1 MPSLYLQ
8 LEGCVTHHAHGDA
21 DLFSKQDATIY
32 DVVAAG
38 DAALVCR
45 YNGKD
50 GDNLDALKFCSKV
63 ATNGARKHCPRLLRR
78 LSFTAC
84 AYTCRYNSGCVSAIW
99 KRQQWVGWRR
109 MEIYS
114 RLWQTYLRHQK
125 ICYASSGVSVRQI
138 AAPRGAVVVNTTWSV
153 PLHAANVVV
162 LDVAIAAY
170 IADSSEHDDDEI

>member
-1 MPSLYLQ
+1 MTSTEDMKLTTTKYIFLVNVTNKQNFIDMPSRYLQ

-78 LSFTAC
+78 LSFTAS
-84 AYTCRYNSGCVSAIW
+84 AYTCRYNSGCVSAI
-99 KRQQWVGWRR
+99 
-109 MEIYS
+109 
-114 RLWQTYLRHQK
+114 
-125 ICYASSGVSVRQI
+125 
-138 AAPRGAVVVNTTWSV
+138 
-153 PLHAANVVV
+153 
-162 LDVAIAAY
+162 
-170 IADSSEHDDDEI
+170 